1 MNNKVLIVDDAIFMR
16 ALLKDILTNGG
27 YTVVAEASNGR
38 EAIEQY
44 KKHKPVVVLMDI
56 VMPDMDGIEAVK
68 EIMKYDSNAKV
79 IMCSAL
85 GQQPLVLEALNA
97 GAKEFIIKPFQ
108 AEKVLSSINSILS

>member
-27 YTVVAEASNGR
+27 YTVVGEASNGR

-44 KKHKPVVVLMDI
+44 KKHRPNVVLMDI
-56 VMPDMDGIEAVK
+56 VMPDMDGIQAVAGII
-68 EIMKYDSNAKV
+68 EFDPDAKI

-85 GQQPLVLEALNA
+85 GQQPLVLEALNV

-108 AEKVLSSINSILS
+108 ADKVLSSINTILS